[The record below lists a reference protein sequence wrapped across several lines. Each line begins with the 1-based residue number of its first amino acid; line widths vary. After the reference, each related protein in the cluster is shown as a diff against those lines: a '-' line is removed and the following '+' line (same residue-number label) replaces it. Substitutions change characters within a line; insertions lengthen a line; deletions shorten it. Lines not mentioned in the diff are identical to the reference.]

1 MPRPKRSRVAS
12 RPAPQSSATPP
23 LATEPVKP
31 ARQISR
37 AASSDIYDVSDREKE
52 RIKKRVEANLSVLD
66 EQDGRSH
73 VQPADSEQA
82 RILEAARSRESSA
95 LGKLDNLTST
105 SAAND
110 NEPSPHI
117 EHSRRES
124 ASMAVGSR
132 PPRLTDASGLDLD
145 DDVFGNLDDSL
156 DDSRDDTQMAHTSR
170 ATDTSSFNI
179 GMFRR
184 RPRQSS
190 IVGKDDAPIRPSS
203 RGGNTPSATSHLNL
217 GRFRRRQREPS
228 ILGTAQKERAQR
240 PPSRASDYGSVM
252 GDDSGP
258 EGESTPLDKKRQSG
272 RQDEIEV
279 ERSPSLPSRKRKS
292 LEDQGGREK
301 RIALEVDG
309 EDEEEV
315 IQQSIEVQS
324 TPPGSPSLLRNAGN
338 LLSTPDRDDPF
349 NAPPAS
355 SSSAGSSPIAL
366 PSWDHLAHRNYH
378 TKKTVARVPAKTPEL
393 EADNDSA
400 LSSPPSLT
408 HSPNYGPTRAS
419 TRTKPKRKPAAAA
432 APPQPVKLTTADLTA
447 LLPRRRQKAKKATR
461 PSNDPFDIDS
471 AEDDD
476 EANAD
481 DDELS
486 YVANTKRRRRGAATL
501 AQTAATNRTAKAK
514 KAAAAAVVAAAA
526 AEKKKKQVRTYGLSS
541 DKENAE
547 GEGSEEEGEGV
558 TLGSVIGDDD
568 GEEEAETS
576 QMMVERMGEELKSAA
591 RKFQEVDRWELS
603 FEEVAPSS
611 DGVMPPDGEGEGGS
625 QGEVA
630 ASQVEVAV

>member
-12 RPAPQSSATPP
+12 RPAPQSSTTPP
-23 LATEPVKP
+23 PASKPVKP

-52 RIKKRVEANLSVLD
+52 RTKKRVEVNLSVLD
-66 EQDGRSH
+66 EQDGRSQL
-73 VQPADSEQA
+73 QPADSELA
-82 RILEAARSRESSA
+82 RILEAARSRENDY

-105 SAAND
+105 SVANE

-117 EHSRRES
+117 EYSRRES

-179 GMFRR
+179 AMFRR

-217 GRFRRRQREPS
+217 GRFKRRQREPS
-228 ILGTAQKERAQR
+228 ILGTAQKERTQR
-240 PPSRASDYGSVM
+240 PPSRASDYGSMM

-258 EGESTPLDKKRQSG
+258 EGESTPLDKKRQSRG
-272 RQDEIEV
+272 QDEIEV

-301 RIALEVDG
+301 RIALAVDG
-309 EDEEEV
+309 GNEEV

-324 TPPGSPSLLRNAGN
+324 TPPGSPSLLRNAQN

-366 PSWDHLAHRNYH
+366 PSWELLTHRNYH
-378 TKKTVARVPAKTPEL
+378 TKKHVARAPAKTPEL
-393 EADNDSA
+393 EADNDSD

-408 HSPNYGPTRAS
+408 HSPNFGPTRAS
-419 TRTKPKRKPAAAA
+419 TRTKAKRKPAAAA
-432 APPQPVKLTTADLTA
+432 PPKPVKLTTADLTA
-447 LLPRRRQKAKKATR
+447 LLPRRRQKNKKATR
-461 PSNDPFDIDS
+461 PSNDPFDVDS

-476 EANAD
+476 EVNAE

-486 YVANTKRRRRGAATL
+486 YVATTKRRRRGAATL
-501 AQTAATNRTAKAK
+501 AQTAATNRGAKAK

-526 AEKKKKQVRTYGLSS
+526 AAEKKKKQVRKYGLSS

-547 GEGSEEEGEGV
+547 GEEEEEGEGV
-558 TLGSVIGDDD
+558 TLGSVL
-568 GEEEAETS
+568 GEEEEEDPETS
-576 QMMVERMGEELKSAA
+576 QLMVERMGEELKRAA

-611 DGVMPPDGEGEGGS
+611 DGVMPPEGEGEGAS
-625 QGEVA
+625 QAEV

>member
-12 RPAPQSSATPP
+12 RPAPQSSTTPP
-23 LATEPVKP
+23 PTSKPVKP

-37 AASSDIYDVSDREKE
+37 AASSDIYDVSDREME
-52 RIKKRVEANLSVLD
+52 RTKKRVEVNLSVLD

-82 RILEAARSRESSA
+82 RTLEAARSREKDA

-105 SAAND
+105 SAANE

-117 EHSRRES
+117 EYSRRES

-156 DDSRDDTQMAHTSR
+156 DDSRDDTHMAHTSR

-179 GMFRR
+179 AMFRR

-217 GRFRRRQREPS
+217 GRFKRRQREPS

-240 PPSRASDYGSVM
+240 PPSRASDYGSMM

-272 RQDEIEV
+272 RQDGIEV

-301 RIALEVDG
+301 RIALAVDG
-309 EDEEEV
+309 GDEEDV

-324 TPPGSPSLLRNAGN
+324 TPPGSPSLLRNAQN

-355 SSSAGSSPIAL
+355 SSSAGSSPVAL
-366 PSWDHLAHRNYH
+366 PSWELLTHRNYH
-378 TKKTVARVPAKTPEL
+378 AKKPVARAPAKTPEL
-393 EADNDSA
+393 EADNDSD

-419 TRTKPKRKPAAAA
+419 TRTKAKRKPAADA
-432 APPQPVKLTTADLTA
+432 APPKPVKLTTADLTA
-447 LLPRRRQKAKKATR
+447 LLPRRRQKNKKATR
-461 PSNDPFDIDS
+461 PSNDPFDMDS

-476 EANAD
+476 EVNAD

-486 YVANTKRRRRGAATL
+486 YVATTKRRRRGAATL
-501 AQTAATNRTAKAK
+501 AQTAATNRGAKAK

-526 AEKKKKQVRTYGLSS
+526 EKKKQVRKYGLSS

-547 GEGSEEEGEGV
+547 GEEEEEEEREGV
-558 TLGSVIGDDD
+558 TLGSVLGD
-568 GEEEAETS
+568 EEEEDPETS
-576 QMMVERMGEELKSAA
+576 QMMVERMGEELKRAA
-591 RKFQEVDRWELS
+591 RKFQEVDQWELS

-611 DGVMPPDGEGEGGS
+611 DGVMPPEGEGEGAS
-625 QGEVA
+625 QAEV

>member
-12 RPAPQSSATPP
+12 RPAPQSSTTPP

-31 ARQISR
+31 ARQTSR

-52 RIKKRVEANLSVLD
+52 RTKKRVEANLSVLD

-73 VQPADSEQA
+73 VQPANSEQT
-82 RILEAARSRESSA
+82 RILEAARSRETEA
-95 LGKLDNLTST
+95 LGKLNNLTST

-117 EHSRRES
+117 ECSRRES

-145 DDVFGNLDDSL
+145 DDVFGNLDDSM

-179 GMFRR
+179 AMFRR

-217 GRFRRRQREPS
+217 GRFKRRQREPS

-258 EGESTPLDKKRQSG
+258 EGESTPLGKKRQSG

-301 RIALEVDG
+301 RIALAVDG

-324 TPPGSPSLLRNAGN
+324 TPPGSPSLLRNAQN

-378 TKKTVARVPAKTPEL
+378 TNKTVARAPAKTPEL
-393 EADNDSA
+393 EADNDSD

-419 TRTKPKRKPAAAA
+419 TRTKHKRKPAAAA
-432 APPQPVKLTTADLTA
+432 APPKPVKLTTADLTA
-447 LLPRRRQKAKKATR
+447 LLPRRRQKTKKATR

-486 YVANTKRRRRGAATL
+486 YVATTKRRRRGAATL
-501 AQTAATNRTAKAK
+501 AQTAATNRSAKAK

-558 TLGSVIGDDD
+558 TLGSVIGDEEE
-568 GEEEAETS
+568 EEEAETS

-611 DGVMPPDGEGEGGS
+611 DGVMPPDGEGEGAS
-625 QGEVA
+625 QGEV